1 MVVCAIHHGLYR
13 EDNLI
18 AMTSYDAASRRQS
31 STSPMGNIQSLA
43 YDVAGRVVE
52 VTDARGII
60 THYSYDGLGRRTQV
74 VQNRTLV
81 NPESWLW
88 NDTLSQW
95 EDGATN
101 AIAHGTNNDENIIV
115 QVTYDVMG
123 RVLTMRN
130 PLGNVTTYA
139 YDGLGRR
146 TSLSNPLGLAW
157 TTAYADVGNT
167 TQTTQTYP
175 GANDSTAYD
184 VTRTF
189 DRMGRLTGIQ
199 YGDTASTPDVAL
211 EYDLAGNRSRMSET
225 DSTTTVQ
232 RDYAYDAMN
241 RLKAAGES
249 GAQVN
254 YTYDAGGLRTQMT
267 LPDGLSL
274 DYAYDAKGQ
283 LISMTDWDGGK
294 STFRY
299 DNLGRHTRTYRPNAM
314 QSRYRYDADGRLRD
328 LHHRQG
334 DETLAQFQYDVDA
347 HGNRTEA
354 REYLMPA
361 SAGNATQTY
370 AYNHPDISFPHGTWV
385 DEGHFKVA
393 DSWASW
399 LKVRLVANSISFT
412 YGTGPD
418 HSLFDVYVGGS
429 LWQSVDGY
437 ASTRGEATLTIP
449 LRYDGPLDFEIRNRE
464 EKNLQSTG
472 YVVRFKQVQATSKL
486 SSHKIDYTYD
496 GLARL
501 LLADY
506 GATQYQYGFD
516 VAGNLVNMNGVT
528 RTFNTANQMTHD
540 GTNTLTY
547 DANGN
552 MTSDG
557 VNAYT
562 WDRANRLLSH
572 GGLSYAYDGM
582 GNRVSQNNGT
592 DVTNYLLDTQPSL
605 VKVIAQTTGANT
617 ERFVH
622 APRGIHAMNDGSN
635 WSYMLQDGLG
645 SVRAEIGANVT
656 VNGSQS
662 YAPYGQVFGASGTMS
677 SPFAF
682 TGEHCDGNGL
692 QYHRARYYDPILGA
706 FTALDPFEGV
716 LIADR

>member
-1 MVVCAIHHGLYR
+1 
-13 EDNLI
+13 
-18 AMTSYDAASRRQS
+18 
-31 STSPMGNIQSLA
+31 
-43 YDVAGRVVE
+43 
-52 VTDARGII
+52 
-60 THYSYDGLGRRTQV
+60 
-74 VQNRTLV
+74 
-81 NPESWLW
+81 
-88 NDTLSQW
+88 
-95 EDGATN
+95 
-101 AIAHGTNNDENIIV
+101 
-115 QVTYDVMG
+115 VTYDVMG

-146 TSLSNPLGLAW
+146 TSLSNPLGLQW
-157 TTAYADVGNT
+157 LTAYADVGNT

-199 YGDTASTPDVAL
+199 YGDTATTPDIAL

-225 DSTTTVQ
+225 DSTTTIQ

-254 YTYDAGGLRTQMT
+254 YMYDAGGLRTQMI

-283 LISMTDWDGGK
+283 LIAMTDWDGGK

-328 LHHRQG
+328 LRHHQG
-334 DETLAQFQYDVDA
+334 DETLAQFQYEVDA
-347 HGNRTEA
+347 NGNRTEA

-370 AYNHPDISFPHGTWV
+370 AYNHPDITFPHGTWV

-393 DSWASW
+393 DGWASW

-486 SSHKIDYTYD
+486 SSNKIDYTYD

-516 VAGNLVNMNGVT
+516 VAGNLVDMN
-528 RTFNTANQMTHD
+528 
-540 GTNTLTY
+540 
-547 DANGN
+547 
-552 MTSDG
+552 
-557 VNAYT
+557 
-562 WDRANRLLSH
+562 
-572 GGLSYAYDGM
+572 
-582 GNRVSQNNGT
+582 VS
-592 DVTNYLLDTQPSL
+592 
-605 VKVIAQTTGANT
+605 
-617 ERFVH
+617 
-622 APRGIHAMNDGSN
+622 
-635 WSYMLQDGLG
+635 
-645 SVRAEIGANVT
+645 
-656 VNGSQS
+656 
-662 YAPYGQVFGASGTMS
+662 
-677 SPFAF
+677 
-682 TGEHCDGNGL
+682 
-692 QYHRARYYDPILGA
+692 HRAPLTLQTNLLTQRHKH
-706 FTALDPFEGV
+706 F
-716 LIADR
+716 